1 MESTEILKIAAN
13 ALNEKKAKEL
23 AAVKI
28 DKLTVIAEYFLMCT
42 ATSSTHVR
50 ALADEVEE
58 KLVGTKAYFDTAVV
72 SKFMNIDLYKRIIDK
87 HGDDRILYGSDGPW
101 ENPLETLEFLKIS
114 DVDKNQF
121 ELITYKNAKK
131 LLNL

>member
-1 MESTEILKIAAN
+1 MEAFEILKIAAN

-23 AAVKI
+23 TAVKI

-58 KLVGTKAYFDTAVV
+58 KLGEARSAPPH
-72 SKFMNIDLYKRIIDK
+72 R
-87 HGDDRILYGSDGPW
+87 GQGYGLDS
-101 ENPLETLEFLKIS
+101 
-114 DVDKNQF
+114 
-121 ELITYKNAKK
+121 A
-131 LLNL
+131 

>member
-50 ALADEVEE
+50 ALADEVEY
-58 KLVGTKAYFDTAVV
+58 KLDQAGISVSHIEGYRSNSWILLDYIDVIVNVFDDEARD
-72 SKFMNIDLYKRIIDK
+72 FYDLER
-87 HGDDRILYGSDGPW
+87 LWQDG
-101 ENPLETLEFLKIS
+101 ES
-114 DVDKNQF
+114 VD
-121 ELITYKNAKK
+121 LTGIVD
-131 LLNL
+131 

>member
-58 KLVGTKAYFDTAVV
+58 KLSEAGVQPHHIEGKTTGWIVERRRTGRF
-72 SKFMNIDLYKRIIDK
+72 KRIAYR
-87 HGDDRILYGSDGPW
+87 G
-101 ENPLETLEFLKIS
+101 
-114 DVDKNQF
+114 
-121 ELITYKNAKK
+121 
-131 LLNL
+131 

>member
-58 KLVGTKAYFDTAVV
+58 KLGEAGVQPHEEVEGAELHHIGFGG
-72 SKFMNIDLYKRIIDK
+72 R
-87 HGDDRILYGSDGPW
+87 HGDLREIGRASCR
-101 ENPLETLEFLKIS
+101 ER
-114 DVDKNQF
+114 V
-121 ELITYKNAKK
+121 
-131 LLNL
+131 

>member
-1 MESTEILKIAAN
+1 MEAFEILKIAAN

-50 ALADEVEE
+50 ALADEVEY
-58 KLVGTKAYFDTAVV
+58 KLDQAGISVSHIEGYRSNSWILLDYIDVIVNVFDDEARD
-72 SKFMNIDLYKRIIDK
+72 FYDLER
-87 HGDDRILYGSDGPW
+87 LWQDG
-101 ENPLETLEFLKIS
+101 ES
-114 DVDKNQF
+114 VD
-121 ELITYKNAKK
+121 LTGIVD
-131 LLNL
+131 

>member
-58 KLVGTKAYFDTAVV
+58 KLSEEGVKCPECGECAWSLGYPLGSTTGFV
-72 SKFMNIDLYKRIIDK
+72 KF
-87 HGDDRILYGSDGPW
+87 
-101 ENPLETLEFLKIS
+101 
-114 DVDKNQF
+114 
-121 ELITYKNAKK
+121 
-131 LLNL
+131 

>member
-58 KLVGTKAYFDTAVV
+58 KLSEAGVQPQIGRAHV
-72 SKFMNIDLYKRIIDK
+72 
-87 HGDDRILYGSDGPW
+87 
-101 ENPLETLEFLKIS
+101 
-114 DVDKNQF
+114 
-121 ELITYKNAKK
+121 
-131 LLNL
+131 

>member
-50 ALADEVEE
+50 ALADEVESSARRAFSP
-58 KLVGTKAYFDTAVV
+58 TT
-72 SKFMNIDLYKRIIDK
+72 
-87 HGDDRILYGSDGPW
+87 
-101 ENPLETLEFLKIS
+101 
-114 DVDKNQF
+114 
-121 ELITYKNAKK
+121 
-131 LLNL
+131 